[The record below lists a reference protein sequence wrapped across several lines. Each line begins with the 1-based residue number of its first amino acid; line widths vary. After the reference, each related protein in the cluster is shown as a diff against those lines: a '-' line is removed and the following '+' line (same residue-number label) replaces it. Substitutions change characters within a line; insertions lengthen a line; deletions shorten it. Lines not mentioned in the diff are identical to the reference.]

1 MVKEEEYLMTNQ
13 EILGGLKAA
22 VSRGQNLKQAMMS
35 FYQAGYKK
43 EEIEDAARAY
53 LYLQRG
59 NSEAQVL
66 SKKGAEEPQKKP
78 EMEEVSQKREEPKK
92 MRKENF
98 VSKVVQT
105 KVPPIGW
112 AAKEPEKK
120 NLQKISGYGNKKQI
134 RQLRGKTITITLVI
148 ILALL
153 LCTLVAVFLFKA
165 ELVEF
170 INGLFG

>member
-13 EILGGLKAA
+13 EILGGLKSA
-22 VSRGQNLKQAMMS
+22 VSRGQSLKQAMMS

-53 LYLQRG
+53 LYLQKG

-66 SKKGAEEPQKKP
+66 ANKP
-78 EMEEVSQKREEPKK
+78 REEVTSNPQETEKKEQSQKLK
-92 MRKENF
+92 KENF
-98 VSKVVQT
+98 VSKVEQN
-105 KVPPIGW
+105 KVPQIGW
-112 AAKEPEKK
+112 KAKEHDKK
-120 NLQKISGYGNKKQI
+120 SSTQKVSAYDSERKI
-134 RQLRGKTITITLVI
+134 RQLKGKTVTITLVAI
-148 ILALL
+148 LVFLLGILA
-153 LCTLVAVFLFKA
+153 AVFLFKA